1 MLDAEPPRR
10 NRHHW
15 RGVLGLDLWQS
26 GNSVGLSIPCGG
38 KASFS
43 PRFRPSCSLEEYSC
57 PIAIAVVRKMSN
69 TFKASFVAV
78 LLLGTVLFSP
88 VQAQTAE
95 ELTSRLN
102 QMEEQMRLLVGQVE
116 ELTFSVKQ
124 LQGQLKNETKT
135 GAVEPQKLAEPQ
147 KLKKMAEKPVAAE
160 QGVEQ
165 IGEAPADNQQTTT
178 TIIGA
183 DGVEQQVPVL
193 KAPGPKIL
201 GTMPGATAAVPDDGG
216 FQGQVLVPPGGEDQ
230 PVEQGGGSVDPDAIE
245 TVSLAPE
252 SPETLY
258 ERSNESLLRRQFGDA
273 EAGFSNF
280 VSKYPEHSL
289 AGSAQY
295 WLGETYYV
303 QGDFRQ
309 AAQNFLQ
316 GYKGYPK
323 SRRAPDSLLKLGISL
338 NKLGQTQQ
346 ACAAFGALGGE
357 FPNAVDAKKRAQA
370 ESKRAGC

>member
-1 MLDAEPPRR
+1 
-10 NRHHW
+10 
-15 RGVLGLDLWQS
+15 
-26 GNSVGLSIPCGG
+26 
-38 KASFS
+38 
-43 PRFRPSCSLEEYSC
+43 
-57 PIAIAVVRKMSN
+57 MSN
-69 TFKASFVAV
+69 TLKTSFIAV
-78 LLLGTVLFSP
+78 LLMGTALFSP
-88 VQAQTAE
+88 AQAQTAE
-95 ELTSRLN
+95 ELASRLN

-116 ELTFSVKQ
+116 ELSHSMRQ
-124 LQGQLKNETKT
+124 LQGQLKNGTKT
-135 GAVEPQKLAEPQ
+135 GAAEEPP
-147 KLKKMAEKPVAAE
+147 KLKKVAEQPVVAE

-165 IGEAPADNQQTTT
+165 IGEAPADSQQTTT

-183 DGVEQQVPVL
+183 DGVEQQIAVL

-216 FQGQVLVPPGGEDQ
+216 FQGQVLVPPGGGEDQ
-230 PVEQGGGSVDPDAIE
+230 PVQQGGGNVGSDAIE

-252 SPETLY
+252 SPESLY
-258 ERSNESLLRRQFGDA
+258 ERSNESLLRRQFSDA
-273 EAGFSNF
+273 ESGFSSF
-280 VSKYPEHSL
+280 VSKYPDHSL

-295 WLGETYYV
+295 WLGETYYA

-346 ACAAFGALGGE
+346 ACAAFGAIGGE

>member
-1 MLDAEPPRR
+1 MSNTL
-10 NRHHW
+10 
-15 RGVLGLDLWQS
+15 
-26 GNSVGLSIPCGG
+26 
-38 KASFS
+38 KASF
-43 PRFRPSCSLEEYSC
+43 
-57 PIAIAVVRKMSN
+57 I
-69 TFKASFVAV
+69 AV
-78 LLLGTVLFSP
+78 LLMGTALFSP
-88 VQAQTAE
+88 AQAQTAE

-116 ELTFSVKQ
+116 ELTYSMKQ
-124 LQGQLKNETKT
+124 LQGQLKNGTKT
-135 GAVEPQKLAEPQ
+135 GAAEEPP
-147 KLKKMAEKPVAAE
+147 KLKKVVEQPVAAE

-165 IGEAPADNQQTTT
+165 IGEAPADSQQTTT

-183 DGVEQQVPVL
+183 DGVEQQVAVQ

-201 GTMPGATAAVPDDGG
+201 GTMPGATAAANPDDGG
-216 FQGQVLVPPGGEDQ
+216 FQGQVLVPPGGGEDQ
-230 PVEQGGGSVDPDAIE
+230 PVEQGAGNVNPDAIE

-252 SPETLY
+252 SPEALY
-258 ERSNESLLRRQFGDA
+258 ERSNESLLRRQFSDA
-273 EAGFSNF
+273 ESGFSSF

-295 WLGETYYV
+295 WLGETYYA

>member
-1 MLDAEPPRR
+1 
-10 NRHHW
+10 
-15 RGVLGLDLWQS
+15 
-26 GNSVGLSIPCGG
+26 
-38 KASFS
+38 
-43 PRFRPSCSLEEYSC
+43 
-57 PIAIAVVRKMSN
+57 MSN
-69 TFKASFVAV
+69 TLRTSFVAV
-78 LLLGTVLFSP
+78 LLLGTALFSP

-116 ELTFSVKQ
+116 ELTYSMKQ
-124 LQGQLKNETKT
+124 LQGQLKNGTKT
-135 GAVEPQKLAEPQ
+135 GAAEEPPKLAEPQ
-147 KLKKMAEKPVAAE
+147 KLKKVAEQPVVAE

-165 IGEAPADNQQTTT
+165 IGEAPASGQQTTT

-183 DGVEQQVPVL
+183 DGVEQQIAVL

-201 GTMPGATAAVPDDGG
+201 GTMPGETAAANPDDGG
-216 FQGQVLVPPGGEDQ
+216 FQGQVLVPPGGGEEQ
-230 PVEQGGGSVDPDAIE
+230 PVDQGAGYVNPDTIE

-258 ERSNESLLRRQFGDA
+258 ERSNESLLRRQFSDA
-273 EAGFSNF
+273 ESGFSSF

-295 WLGETYYV
+295 WLGETYYA

>member
-1 MLDAEPPRR
+1 
-10 NRHHW
+10 
-15 RGVLGLDLWQS
+15 
-26 GNSVGLSIPCGG
+26 
-38 KASFS
+38 
-43 PRFRPSCSLEEYSC
+43 
-57 PIAIAVVRKMSN
+57 MSN
-69 TFKASFVAV
+69 TLKSSFVAV
-78 LLLGTVLFSP
+78 LLLGTAVFSP

-135 GAVEPQKLAEPQ
+135 GETEPL
-147 KLKKMAEKPVAAE
+147 KLKKVAEQPVTEAAEPLKLKTVAEQPVVAE

-165 IGEAPADNQQTTT
+165 IGDAPAAGQEMTTT
-178 TIIGA
+178 VIGP
-183 DGVEQQVPVL
+183 DGTEQQIAVL

-201 GTMPGATAAVPDDGG
+201 GSMPGTAAAANPDDGG

-230 PVEQGGGSVDPDAIE
+230 PIEQGAGNVDPDAIE

-252 SPETLY
+252 SPEALY

-273 EAGFSNF
+273 EVGFSSF
-280 VSKYPEHSL
+280 VGKYPDHSL

-295 WLGETYYV
+295 WLGETYYA
-303 QGDFRQ
+303 QGNFRE
-309 AAQNFLQ
+309 AAQNFLH
-316 GYKGYPK
+316 GYKNYPK

-346 ACAAFGALGGE
+346 ACAAFGAIGGE

>member
-1 MLDAEPPRR
+1 
-10 NRHHW
+10 
-15 RGVLGLDLWQS
+15 
-26 GNSVGLSIPCGG
+26 
-38 KASFS
+38 
-43 PRFRPSCSLEEYSC
+43 
-57 PIAIAVVRKMSN
+57 MSN
-69 TFKASFVAV
+69 TIKASFVAV
-78 LLLGTVLFSP
+78 LLVGTALFSP

-95 ELTSRLN
+95 ELSSRLN

-116 ELTFSVKQ
+116 ELTFAMKQ
-124 LQGQLKNETKT
+124 VQGQLKNEAKT
-135 GAVEPQKLAEPQ
+135 GAADEPPKLKKLAE
-147 KLKKMAEKPVAAE
+147 KPIVVE

-165 IGEAPADNQQTTT
+165 IGEAPVYEQQLTT

-183 DGVEQQVPVL
+183 DGVERQVPVL

-201 GTMPGATAAVPDDGG
+201 GAMPGATAAVPDDGG
-216 FQGQVLVPPGGEDQ
+216 FQGQILVPPGGGEDQ
-230 PVEQGGGSVDPDAIE
+230 PIEQGSGGVDPDAIE

-252 SPETLY
+252 SPEALY

-273 EAGFSNF
+273 EVGFSNF
-280 VSKYPEHSL
+280 VNKYPDHGL

-295 WLGETYYV
+295 WLGETYYA

-309 AAQNFLQ
+309 AAQNFLH
-316 GYKGYPK
+316 GYKNYPK

-357 FPNAVDAKKRAQA
+357 FPNAVNAKKRAQA

>member
-1 MLDAEPPRR
+1 
-10 NRHHW
+10 
-15 RGVLGLDLWQS
+15 
-26 GNSVGLSIPCGG
+26 
-38 KASFS
+38 
-43 PRFRPSCSLEEYSC
+43 
-57 PIAIAVVRKMSN
+57 MSN
-69 TFKASFVAV
+69 TLKTSFIAA
-78 LLLGTVLFSP
+78 LLLGTALFSP
-88 VQAQTAE
+88 AQAQTAE
-95 ELTSRLN
+95 ELTSQLN

-116 ELTFSVKQ
+116 ELTFSMKQ
-124 LQGQLKNETKT
+124 LQGQLKNGIKT
-135 GAVEPQKLAEPQ
+135 GAAEEPP
-147 KLKKMAEKPVAAE
+147 KLKKVAQQPVVEEQPVVAE

-165 IGEAPADNQQTTT
+165 IGAAPADNQQTTT

-183 DGVEQQVPVL
+183 DGVEQQVAVL

-201 GTMPGATAAVPDDGG
+201 GTMPGETSAAAPDDGG
-216 FQGQVLVPPGGEDQ
+216 FQGQVLVPPGGGEDQ
-230 PVEQGGGSVDPDAIE
+230 PVEQGAGNVNPDAIE

-252 SPETLY
+252 SPEALY

-273 EAGFSNF
+273 ESGFSSF

-295 WLGETYYV
+295 WLGETYYA

-346 ACAAFGALGGE
+346 ACAAFGAIGGE

>member
-1 MLDAEPPRR
+1 MSNALKPLFAS
-10 NRHHW
+10 
-15 RGVLGLDLWQS
+15 VLLM
-26 GNSVGLSIPCGG
+26 
-38 KASFS
+38 
-43 PRFRPSCSLEEYSC
+43 
-57 PIAIAVVRKMSN
+57 AIA
-69 TFKASFVAV
+69 
-78 LLLGTVLFSP
+78 LISP

-95 ELTSRLN
+95 ELASRLN

-116 ELTFSVKQ
+116 ELTYSMKQ

-135 GAVEPQKLAEPQ
+135 GAAEPVKPKQ
-147 KLKKMAEKPVAAE
+147 VAEQPSAAQ

-165 IGEAPADNQQTTT
+165 IGEAPADGQEVTATV
-178 TIIGA
+178 IGP
-183 DGVEQQVPVL
+183 DGTEQQIAVL

-201 GTMPGATAAVPDDGG
+201 GTMNNSATAENPDDGG
-216 FQGQVLVPPGGEDQ
+216 FQGQVLVPPGGEE
-230 PVEQGGGSVDPDAIE
+230 PAAVQGNTGADPDAIE

-252 SPETLY
+252 SPEALY

-273 EAGFSNF
+273 EAGFSSF
-280 VSKYPEHSL
+280 VSKYPDHGL

-295 WLGETYYV
+295 WLGETFYA

-309 AAQNFLQ
+309 AAKNFLN

>member
-1 MLDAEPPRR
+1 
-10 NRHHW
+10 
-15 RGVLGLDLWQS
+15 
-26 GNSVGLSIPCGG
+26 
-38 KASFS
+38 
-43 PRFRPSCSLEEYSC
+43 
-57 PIAIAVVRKMSN
+57 MSN
-69 TFKASFVAV
+69 TLKTSLVAV
-78 LLLGTVLFSP
+78 LLLGTALFSP

-116 ELTFSVKQ
+116 ELTYSMKQ
-124 LQGQLKNETKT
+124 LQGQLKNGTKT
-135 GAVEPQKLAEPQ
+135 GAAEEPP
-147 KLKKMAEKPVAAE
+147 KLKKVAEQPVAAEQPVLAE

-165 IGEAPADNQQTTT
+165 IGEAPAAGGQQTTT

-183 DGVEQQVPVL
+183 DGVEQQVVVQ

-216 FQGQVLVPPGGEDQ
+216 FQGQVLVPPGGGDQ
-230 PVEQGGGSVDPDAIE
+230 PVEQGAGNVNPDAIE
-245 TVSLAPE
+245 TVSLAQE

-258 ERSNESLLRRQFGDA
+258 ERSNESLLRRQFSDA
-273 EAGFSNF
+273 ESGFSSF
-280 VSKYPEHSL
+280 VSKYPDHSL

-295 WLGETYYV
+295 WLGETYYA

-346 ACAAFGALGGE
+346 ACAAFGAIGGE

>member
-1 MLDAEPPRR
+1 MPNTLK
-10 NRHHW
+10 
-15 RGVLGLDLWQS
+15 S
-26 GNSVGLSIPCGG
+26 
-38 KASFS
+38 SFA
-43 PRFRPSCSLEEYSC
+43 
-57 PIAIAVVRKMSN
+57 AI
-69 TFKASFVAV
+69 
-78 LLLGTVLFSP
+78 LLLGTALFSP

-116 ELTFSVKQ
+116 ELTFAMKQ
-124 LQGQLKNETKT
+124 VQGQLKNGTKT
-135 GAVEPQKLAEPQ
+135 GAADESP
-147 KLKKMAEKPVAAE
+147 KLKKAAQQPVVAE

-165 IGEAPADNQQTTT
+165 IGEAPVYDQQMTT

-183 DGVEQQVPVL
+183 DGVEQEVAIL
-193 KAPGPKIL
+193 KAPGPNIL

-216 FQGQVLVPPGGEDQ
+216 FQGQVLVPPGGGGGQ
-230 PVEQGGGSVDPDAIE
+230 PIEQGTGNVDPDTIE

-252 SPETLY
+252 SPEALY
-258 ERSNESLLRRQFGDA
+258 ERSNESLLRRQFSDA
-273 EAGFSNF
+273 EAGFSSF
-280 VSKYPEHSL
+280 VSKYPDHGL

-295 WLGETYYV
+295 WLGETYYA

-309 AAQNFLQ
+309 AAQNFLH
-316 GYKGYPK
+316 GYKNYPK

-357 FPNAVDAKKRAQA
+357 FPNAVNAKKRAQA

>member
-1 MLDAEPPRR
+1 
-10 NRHHW
+10 
-15 RGVLGLDLWQS
+15 
-26 GNSVGLSIPCGG
+26 
-38 KASFS
+38 
-43 PRFRPSCSLEEYSC
+43 
-57 PIAIAVVRKMSN
+57 MSN
-69 TFKASFVAV
+69 TLKTSFVAV
-78 LLLGTVLFSP
+78 LLLGTALFSP

-116 ELTFSVKQ
+116 ELTYSMKQ
-124 LQGQLKNETKT
+124 LQGQLKNGTKT
-135 GAVEPQKLAEPQ
+135 GAAEEPP
-147 KLKKMAEKPVAAE
+147 KLKKVVEQPVAAEQPVLAE

-165 IGEAPADNQQTTT
+165 IGEAPAAGGQQTTT

-183 DGVEQQVPVL
+183 DGVEQQVVVQ

-216 FQGQVLVPPGGEDQ
+216 FQGQVLVPPGGGDQ
-230 PVEQGGGSVDPDAIE
+230 PVEQGAGNVNPDAIE
-245 TVSLAPE
+245 TVSLAQE

-258 ERSNESLLRRQFGDA
+258 ERSNESLLRRQFSDA
-273 EAGFSNF
+273 ESGFSSF
-280 VSKYPEHSL
+280 VSKYPDHSL

-295 WLGETYYV
+295 WLGETYYA

-346 ACAAFGALGGE
+346 ACAAFGAIGGE

>member
-1 MLDAEPPRR
+1 
-10 NRHHW
+10 
-15 RGVLGLDLWQS
+15 
-26 GNSVGLSIPCGG
+26 
-38 KASFS
+38 
-43 PRFRPSCSLEEYSC
+43 
-57 PIAIAVVRKMSN
+57 MSN
-69 TFKASFVAV
+69 TLKASFVAV
-78 LLLGTVLFSP
+78 LLMGTALFSP
-88 VQAQTAE
+88 AQAQTAE
-95 ELTSRLN
+95 ELASRLN

-116 ELTFSVKQ
+116 ELTYSVKQ
-124 LQGQLKNETKT
+124 LQGQLKNGTKT
-135 GAVEPQKLAEPQ
+135 GAAEEPP
-147 KLKKMAEKPVAAE
+147 KLKKVAEQPVAAEQPIVAE

-165 IGEAPADNQQTTT
+165 IGEAPAYSQQTTT

-183 DGVEQQVPVL
+183 DGVEQQIVVQ

-216 FQGQVLVPPGGEDQ
+216 FQGQVLVPPGGGEDQ
-230 PVEQGGGSVDPDAIE
+230 SVEQGAGNTNPDAIE

-252 SPETLY
+252 SPESLY
-258 ERSNESLLRRQFGDA
+258 ERSNESLLRRQFSDA
-273 EAGFSNF
+273 ESGFSSF
-280 VSKYPEHSL
+280 VSKYPDHSL

-295 WLGETYYV
+295 WLGETYYA

-309 AAQNFLQ
+309 AAQNFLR

-346 ACAAFGALGGE
+346 ACAAFGAIGGE

>member
-1 MLDAEPPRR
+1 
-10 NRHHW
+10 
-15 RGVLGLDLWQS
+15 
-26 GNSVGLSIPCGG
+26 
-38 KASFS
+38 
-43 PRFRPSCSLEEYSC
+43 
-57 PIAIAVVRKMSN
+57 
-69 TFKASFVAV
+69 
-78 LLLGTVLFSP
+78 
-88 VQAQTAE
+88 
-95 ELTSRLN
+95 
-102 QMEEQMRLLVGQVE
+102 
-116 ELTFSVKQ
+116 
-124 LQGQLKNETKT
+124 
-135 GAVEPQKLAEPQ
+135 
-147 KLKKMAEKPVAAE
+147 
-160 QGVEQ
+160 
-165 IGEAPADNQQTTT
+165 
-178 TIIGA
+178 
-183 DGVEQQVPVL
+183 
-193 KAPGPKIL
+193 
-201 GTMPGATAAVPDDGG
+201 
-216 FQGQVLVPPGGEDQ
+216 VPPGGGEDQ
-230 PVEQGGGSVDPDAIE
+230 PVEQGAGNANPDAIE

-273 EAGFSNF
+273 ESGFSSF

-295 WLGETYYV
+295 WLGETYYA

-346 ACAAFGALGGE
+346 ACAAFGAIGGE

>member
-1 MLDAEPPRR
+1 MSSSL
-10 NRHHW
+10 
-15 RGVLGLDLWQS
+15 
-26 GNSVGLSIPCGG
+26 
-38 KASFS
+38 KTSF
-43 PRFRPSCSLEEYSC
+43 
-57 PIAIAVVRKMSN
+57 I
-69 TFKASFVAV
+69 AV
-78 LLLGTVLFSP
+78 LLMGTALFSP
-88 VQAQTAE
+88 AQAQTAE
-95 ELTSRLN
+95 ELASRLN

-116 ELTFSVKQ
+116 ELTYSMKQ
-124 LQGQLKNETKT
+124 LQGQLKNGAKT
-135 GAVEPQKLAEPQ
+135 GAVEEPP
-147 KLKKMAEKPVAAE
+147 KLKKKVAEQSVVAE

-165 IGEAPADNQQTTT
+165 IGEAPADSQQTTT

-183 DGVEQQVPVL
+183 DGVEQQVAVL

-216 FQGQVLVPPGGEDQ
+216 FQGQVLVPPGGGEEQ
-230 PVEQGGGSVDPDAIE
+230 PVEQGAGAANPDAIE

-252 SPETLY
+252 SPEALY
-258 ERSNESLLRRQFGDA
+258 ERSNESLLRRQFSDA
-273 EAGFSNF
+273 ESGFSSF
-280 VSKYPEHSL
+280 VSKYPDHSL

-295 WLGETYYV
+295 WLGETYYA

-346 ACAAFGALGGE
+346 ACAAFGAIGGE

>member
-1 MLDAEPPRR
+1 
-10 NRHHW
+10 
-15 RGVLGLDLWQS
+15 
-26 GNSVGLSIPCGG
+26 
-38 KASFS
+38 
-43 PRFRPSCSLEEYSC
+43 
-57 PIAIAVVRKMSN
+57 MSN
-69 TFKASFVAV
+69 TIKSSFVAV
-78 LLLGTVLFSP
+78 LLLGTALFSP

-135 GAVEPQKLAEPQ
+135 GAAEAP
-147 KLKKMAEKPVAAE
+147 KLKKMAEQPVTAEQPAVAE

-165 IGEAPADNQQTTT
+165 IGEAPDAGQQMTT
-178 TIIGA
+178 TIIGP
-183 DGVEQQVPVL
+183 DGTEQQVAVL

-201 GTMPGATAAVPDDGG
+201 GTMSGASAAANPDDGG
-216 FQGQVLVPPGGEDQ
+216 FQGQVLVPPGGGEDQ
-230 PVEQGGGSVDPDAIE
+230 PVEQGTGNVNPDSIE

-252 SPETLY
+252 SPEALY

-273 EAGFSNF
+273 ESGFSSF
-280 VSKYPEHSL
+280 ISKYPEHSL

-295 WLGETYYV
+295 WLGETYYA
-303 QGDFRQ
+303 QGNFRE
-309 AAQNFLQ
+309 AAQNFLH
-316 GYKGYPK
+316 GYKNYPK

-346 ACAAFGALGGE
+346 ACAAFGAIGGE
-357 FPNAVDAKKRAQA
+357 FPNAIDAKKRAQA

>member
-1 MLDAEPPRR
+1 M
-10 NRHHW
+10 W
-15 RGVLGLDLWQS
+15 RQS
-26 GNSVGLSIPCGG
+26 LIFTPIQAKLQPKRS
-38 KASFS
+38 
-43 PRFRPSCSLEEYSC
+43 SC

-69 TFKASFVAV
+69 TLKTSFIAA
-78 LLLGTVLFSP
+78 LLLGTALFSP

-95 ELTSRLN
+95 ELASRLN

-116 ELTFSVKQ
+116 ELTFSMKQ
-124 LQGQLKNETKT
+124 LQGQLKNGTNT
-135 GAVEPQKLAEPQ
+135 GAAEEPP
-147 KLKKMAEKPVAAE
+147 KLKKVAEQPVAKEQPVPKEQPVVAE

-165 IGEAPADNQQTTT
+165 IGEAPVESPQTTT

-183 DGVEQQVPVL
+183 DGVEQQVAIQ

-216 FQGQVLVPPGGEDQ
+216 FQGQVLVPPGGGEAQ
-230 PVEQGGGSVDPDAIE
+230 PVEQGAGNANPDSIE

-252 SPETLY
+252 SPEALY

-273 EAGFSNF
+273 ESGFSSF

-295 WLGETYYV
+295 WLGETYYA

-346 ACAAFGALGGE
+346 ACAAFGAIGGE

>member
-1 MLDAEPPRR
+1 MPNTLK
-10 NRHHW
+10 
-15 RGVLGLDLWQS
+15 S
-26 GNSVGLSIPCGG
+26 
-38 KASFS
+38 SFA
-43 PRFRPSCSLEEYSC
+43 
-57 PIAIAVVRKMSN
+57 AI
-69 TFKASFVAV
+69 
-78 LLLGTVLFSP
+78 LLLGTALFSP

-116 ELTFSVKQ
+116 ELTFAMKQ
-124 LQGQLKNETKT
+124 VQGQLKNGTKT
-135 GAVEPQKLAEPQ
+135 GAVEEPP
-147 KLKKMAEKPVAAE
+147 KLKKKVAEQPVAAELPVVAE

-165 IGEAPADNQQTTT
+165 IGEAPVYDQQMTT

-183 DGVEQQVPVL
+183 DGVEQEVAIL
-193 KAPGPKIL
+193 KAPGPNIL

-216 FQGQVLVPPGGEDQ
+216 FQGQVLVPPGGGGEQ
-230 PVEQGGGSVDPDAIE
+230 PIEQGTGNVDPDAIE

-252 SPETLY
+252 SPEALY
-258 ERSNESLLRRQFGDA
+258 ERSNESLLRRQFSDA
-273 EAGFSNF
+273 EAGFSSF
-280 VSKYPEHSL
+280 VSKYPDHGL

-295 WLGETYYV
+295 WLGETYYA

-309 AAQNFLQ
+309 AAQNFLH
-316 GYKGYPK
+316 GYKNYPK

-357 FPNAVDAKKRAQA
+357 FPNAVNAKKRAQA

>member
-1 MLDAEPPRR
+1 
-10 NRHHW
+10 
-15 RGVLGLDLWQS
+15 
-26 GNSVGLSIPCGG
+26 
-38 KASFS
+38 
-43 PRFRPSCSLEEYSC
+43 
-57 PIAIAVVRKMSN
+57 
-69 TFKASFVAV
+69 
-78 LLLGTVLFSP
+78 
-88 VQAQTAE
+88 
-95 ELTSRLN
+95 
-102 QMEEQMRLLVGQVE
+102 MRLLVGQVE
-116 ELTFSVKQ
+116 ELTYSMKQ
-124 LQGQLKNETKT
+124 LQGQLKNGTKT
-135 GAVEPQKLAEPQ
+135 GAAEEPP
-147 KLKKMAEKPVAAE
+147 KLKKVAEQPVVAE

-165 IGEAPADNQQTTT
+165 IVEAPADSQQTAT

-183 DGVEQQVPVL
+183 DGVEQQVAVL

-201 GTMPGATAAVPDDGG
+201 GTMPGETAAATPDDGG
-216 FQGQVLVPPGGEDQ
+216 FQGQVLVPPGGGEDQ
-230 PVEQGGGSVDPDAIE
+230 PVGQGAGNVNPDAIE

-252 SPETLY
+252 SPEALY

-273 EAGFSNF
+273 ESGFSSF
-280 VSKYPEHSL
+280 VSKYPDHSL

-295 WLGETYYV
+295 WLGETYYA

>member
-1 MLDAEPPRR
+1 
-10 NRHHW
+10 
-15 RGVLGLDLWQS
+15 
-26 GNSVGLSIPCGG
+26 
-38 KASFS
+38 
-43 PRFRPSCSLEEYSC
+43 
-57 PIAIAVVRKMSN
+57 MSN

-78 LLLGTVLFSP
+78 LLLGTALFSP

-116 ELTFSVKQ
+116 ELIFSVKQ

-135 GAVEPQKLAEPQ
+135 GAVEPQKFAEPQ
-147 KLKKMAEKPVAAE
+147 KLKKVAEKPVTAE

-201 GTMPGATAAVPDDGG
+201 GTMPGATAAAPDDGG

-230 PVEQGGGSVDPDAIE
+230 PVEQGSGSVDPDAIE

-252 SPETLY
+252 SPEALY

-273 EAGFSNF
+273 EAGFSSF
-280 VSKYPEHSL
+280 VGKYPEHSL